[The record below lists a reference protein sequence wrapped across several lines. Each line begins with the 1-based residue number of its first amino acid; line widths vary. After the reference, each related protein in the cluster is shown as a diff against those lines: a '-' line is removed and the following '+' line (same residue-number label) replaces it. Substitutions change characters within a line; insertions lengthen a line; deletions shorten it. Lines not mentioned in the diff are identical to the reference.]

1 MDDSSSLSAADAF
14 PSQPVPPP
22 RGEGS
27 AAAALQAADSWR
39 DILDAATLIF
49 RYLYTGTVRA
59 AGRELSGHITDFYNV

>member
-1 MDDSSSLSAADAF
+1 MDDSSSLSAADVS

-39 DILDAATLIF
+39 DILDAATLIV
-49 RYLYTGTVRA
+49 LP
-59 AGRELSGHITDFYNV
+59 E